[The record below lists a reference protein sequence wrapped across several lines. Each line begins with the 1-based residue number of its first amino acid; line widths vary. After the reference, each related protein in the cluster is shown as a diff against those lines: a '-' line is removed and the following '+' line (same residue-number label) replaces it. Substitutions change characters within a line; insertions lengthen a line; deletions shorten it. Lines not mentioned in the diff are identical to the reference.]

1 MWIILIIIAVFF
13 LLKYNSI
20 ESFYGMNYIQ
30 QHNYLKCCNNL
41 GCRHPICKKYI
52 SVNRRKLEL
61 VGILYKFKGNNSL
74 FSQSKNNKIKLFI
87 RYGINQN
94 SYYIKILNRRNRF
107 VYSKLSINKDLTNDS
122 IIKLN
127 NVKYRVYLNNYNKYN
142 PLFRN
147 KYFKYDDSIY
157 QGDSYA
163 YKYGYLKPQNLNS
176 SEYLSLYRKKSGSK
190 IDYYMNNNNKL
201 VHLDKYK
208 NSLLK
213 NGDKINFLNYDKK
226 KYVYELVN

>member
-1 MWIILIIIAVFF
+1 MPSPTPYF
-13 LLKYNSI
+13 NQ
-20 ESFYGMNYIQ
+20 G
-30 QHNYLKCCNNL
+30 CN
-41 GCRHPICKKYI
+41 
-52 SVNRRKLEL
+52 
-61 VGILYKFKGNNSL
+61 
-74 FSQSKNNKIKLFI
+74 
-87 RYGINQN
+87 
-94 SYYIKILNRRNRF
+94 YIKILNRRNRF